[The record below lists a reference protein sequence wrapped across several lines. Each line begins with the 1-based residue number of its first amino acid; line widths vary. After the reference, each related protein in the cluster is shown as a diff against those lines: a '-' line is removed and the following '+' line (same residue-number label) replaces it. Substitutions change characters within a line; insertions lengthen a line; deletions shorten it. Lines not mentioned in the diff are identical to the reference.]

1 MTFWILI
8 WNITQ
13 VTFGVT
19 SSLHTWWLNDGKLIN
34 VRANPWLRA
43 GDSSYI
49 QTLLISRLRNLK
61 ANDLIDPLNGKWN
74 SVFIHE
80 IFHDTDAQRL
90 MICHYVC
97 KMLRIRSFGSLAR
110 MTTSLWNQPIT
121 TSWKIWL
128 IMLIFMRM
136 VIGTQY
142 GSWMFLK
149 KWSYYFGE
157 LQEVVSQQE
166 CVCHLGELFVQYLF
180 LLWKP
185 CWNGLTHIHCICNY
199 LHFWWFIVDLKKK
212 QQLLLLKVF
221 YEKKYYLIFL

>member
-80 IFHDTDAQRL
+80 IFHDTDAQRIISMPL
-90 MICHYVC
+90 CLQNAKDKVIRKLSKDDNFIMKSTYYHIMENMVDNVDFHENGDWNSIWQLDVPQ
-97 KMLRIRSFGSLAR
+97 KMKL
-110 MTTSLWNQPIT
+110 
-121 TSWKIWL
+121 
-128 IMLIFMRM
+128 
-136 VIGTQY
+136 
-142 GSWMFLK
+142 
-149 KWSYYFGE
+149 
-157 LQEVVSQQE
+157 
-166 CVCHLGELFVQYLF
+166 
-180 LLWKP
+180 LLWRVARGCLP
-185 CWNGLTHIHCICNY
+185 TRMRLSSGGLVCPI
-199 LHFWWFIVDLKKK
+199 IVPFVKT
-212 QQLLLLKVF
+212 LLKWIDTHP
-221 YEKKYYLIFL
+221 LHL